1 MTRIAKRIA
10 GRTLERP
17 VATVFVVAIVI
28 RLLLAASVALLSDGS
43 LFQDDRGYIR
53 LAVQHANGS
62 STWDSVNQTLWNIN
76 SSFLAPIG
84 VLFKVVGPYP
94 LLAQSIS
101 ALAGSVTAACV
112 TALVSY
118 HTRQSVALGAG
129 LTAAVYPSQVLWS
142 SLVLKDALVWM
153 SLALL
158 ALVMAWWQ
166 QSGNHRRYLVGLG
179 YLTAILLYLSNLRA
193 HTLLVACIALTVAT
207 IWSSRSLRAARSI
220 ATLVLLLVVPA
231 TAGIGIGGNQILQ
244 IGLSGMEEQRQAGA
258 INAATALVDI
268 QSQAE
273 PEAEAEPTEEAE
285 PEAEAEPTE
294 EAEPEAEAEPTEE
307 AEPEA
312 DVQLNLATEP
322 TPTITDDLLY
332 LPSGLRSMLLDPL
345 PPQLARSSKLRL
357 AFAEHLV
364 WYPALLLAIVG
375 LSAVRGRSPELV
387 FTVLVGVGL
396 VTMWA
401 LVEGNFGTA
410 FRHRGEIVWAVLLLA
425 GIGAERLLHSK
436 LATRYLPATKPPPRQ
451 SPTVTCGSTASFTG
465 PPPPRRRTRLY
476 LDSRVQRP

>member
-285 PEAEAEPTE
+285 PEA
-294 EAEPEAEAEPTEE
+294 
-307 AEPEA
+307 

>member
-285 PEAEAEPTE
+285 PEAEAEPNE
-294 EAEPEAEAEPTEE
+294 EA
-307 AEPEA
+307 
-312 DVQLNLATEP
+312 EP